1 MIILRQKSK
10 SLPAFSGSIDSTSL
24 LLVHMMQKV
33 SCDWTD
39 DIQNITYKY
48 WSILKLKSIILC
60 ETDHW
65 TDQSLGYCLI
75 EADIKWLTHKQ
86 LGTNWCKISPAA
98 TDGLVL
104 WQCWLS
110 VYCFTQESLK
120 GYHIYCKQHEKL
132 KVHFVKKK
140 NDPFVYVLM
149 AVIHLPL
156 GHLDLSVLK
165 YGVSA
170 DNSVYNIK
178 LLKILEYGSHS
189 LIKSVSYGVY
199 IVSWN
204 SGLWWWW
211 WWWWWW

>member
-1 MIILRQKSK
+1 MVLNDVNLFLIFATSSVYNHYSFQIMQIGVCASYKLHGLGHVLQRMYKLFKKLSKMMFFMIILRQKSQ
-10 SLPAFSGSIDSTSL
+10 SLPAFSRSIDSTSL

-110 VYCFTQESLK
+110 VYCFTQDSLK
-120 GYHIYCKQHEKL
+120 DITYT
-132 KVHFVKKK
+132 V
-140 NDPFVYVLM
+140 NTM
-149 AVIHLPL
+149 R
-156 GHLDLSVLK
+156 
-165 YGVSA
+165 
-170 DNSVYNIK
+170 N
-178 LLKILEYGSHS
+178 
-189 LIKSVSYGVY
+189 
-199 IVSWN
+199 
-204 SGLWWWW
+204 
-211 WWWWWW
+211 